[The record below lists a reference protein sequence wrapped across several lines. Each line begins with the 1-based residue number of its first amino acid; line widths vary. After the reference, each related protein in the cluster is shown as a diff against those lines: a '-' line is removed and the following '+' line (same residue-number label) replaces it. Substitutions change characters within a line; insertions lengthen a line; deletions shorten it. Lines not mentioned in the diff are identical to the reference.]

1 MNGNEA
7 ADDERPGNVRP
18 GFFFHV
24 CQNERLHS
32 ALRPHKIRQRLTE
45 TFFERH

>member
-18 GFFFHV
+18 GFFF
-24 CQNERLHS
+24 
-32 ALRPHKIRQRLTE
+32 
-45 TFFERH
+45 TFARMSGYTVRYGRTKYANA